1 MIDSLRKK
9 ILNND
14 FNVEDIVQFAVDGDL
29 NGIPF
34 LNKAMDEFSW
44 KEVGEADKL
53 KLPPFKTWA
62 LIVISYLED
71 GFTGLKNYVYSDSG
85 DYLETARFVIAILDD
100 IKTKDSVESLIKL
113 FINLIDN
120 PSLSSELSNKLISA
134 FNLLLSFSKE
144 IELEASDELLIREF
158 VYKYLELYGEI
169 ESNRSSAFCALRG
182 VGDIESITKI
192 NSYAKLTGS
201 FKGVEKVVIK
211 AIKSRL

>member
-1 MIDSLRKK
+1 M
-9 ILNND
+9 
-14 FNVEDIVQFAVDGDL
+14 
-29 NGIPF
+29 
-34 LNKAMDEFSW
+34 
-44 KEVGEADKL
+44 
-53 KLPPFKTWA
+53 
-62 LIVISYLED
+62 
-71 GFTGLKNYVYSDSG
+71 YSDSG